1 MNKLPKGCIFDLD
14 GVICDTA
21 KYHFLAW
28 KKLAERLEIP
38 FTEKEN
44 EMLKGVSRIDSLKI
58 LLSLKNILPKEDELL
73 RLADLKNNWYREYIQ
88 QITPDEL
95 LEGVLEFIVAL
106 KSHNIK
112 IALGSVSKNAPDIL
126 NSLNITQYFDAVI
139 DGNRVSHAKPDPEV
153 FLSGASELMLD
164 PKSCLVFEDAI
175 SGVKAAHNA
184 GMKCIGIGDSSILS
198 EADYVIPGFRDFS
211 YRNLEALP
219 FSFA

>member
-58 LLSLKNILPKEDELL
+58 LLSLKNILPKEEELL
-73 RLADLKNNWYREYIQ
+73 RLADLKNNWYREYIR

-95 LEGVLEFIVAL
+95 LEGVLEFIVTL

-184 GMKCIGIGDSSILS
+184 DMKCIGIGDSSILS
-198 EADYVIPGFRDFS
+198 EADYVIPGFGNFS

>member
-58 LLSLKNILPKEDELL
+58 LLSLKNILPGEEELL
-73 RLADLKNNWYREYIQ
+73 RLADLKNNWYREYIR

-106 KSHNIK
+106 KAHNIK

-139 DGNRVSHAKPDPEV
+139 DGNRVSRAKPDPEV
-153 FLSGASELMLD
+153 FLSGAHELMLD

-184 GMKCIGIGDSSILS
+184 GMKCIGIGDSFILS
-198 EADYVIPGFRDFS
+198 EADYVIPGFRNFS
-211 YRNLEALP
+211 YQNLETLP

>member
-28 KKLAERLEIP
+28 KKLAKRLEIP

-58 LLSLKNILPKEDELL
+58 LLSLKNILPGEEELL
-73 RLADLKNNWYREYIQ
+73 RLADLKNNWYREYIR

-95 LEGVLEFIVAL
+95 LEGVLEFIAAL
-106 KSHNIK
+106 KAHNIK

-139 DGNRVSHAKPDPEV
+139 DGNRVSRAKPDPEV
-153 FLSGASELMLD
+153 FLSGAHELMLD

-184 GMKCIGIGDSSILS
+184 GMKCIGIGDPSILS

-211 YRNLEALP
+211 YRNLETLP